1 MGNPALYYYPSTALS
16 AGTVGLLEKVD
27 FGEPI
32 SDIQI
37 TPIRQ
42 VSDTVSFSGRASRTS
57 WQSGISVRIVLE
69 RFTDD
74 ALARDLYSFSS
85 HAERGKHFAFALDSD
100 KAVAIVPRST
110 GWSRGSTVLSGS
122 GNIFRK
128 WEPSATLAVND
139 IVHISGPA
147 PKNNREE
154 HKLDAWTMT
163 TGISSFTLADGIR
176 YDHSYPAALRHRDF
190 FPVLYLPEAEVSRP
204 MLTHDHRISYTWEC
218 QGVLFPWWASSLA
231 EEPDKLAGTTV
242 GLDDGTDLDAIMES
256 GSTVPITPD
265 SRDIETSYERIE
277 PRVTDMYTPTW
288 WRG

>member
-1 MGNPALYYYPSTALS
+1 MGNPALYYYPSTSLS

-85 HAERGKHFAFALDSD
+85 HAERGKHFAFAQDSD

-163 TGISSFTLADGIR
+163 TGISSFTLADGVR